1 MKYKQADVA
10 KFHNSIILLG
20 EFYNRLKL
28 NNNNPV
34 LILGQSLL
42 ELLEKELILI
52 LDKKEPLTS
61 EFGKVILTQIT
72 QNGSLFKVHHEK
84 QFNAVLDLIRR
95 CLIEIRQ
102 CSDKTRAFLLMSLDV
117 LYSNFNRSV
126 FQIVQSVYA
135 SYLVKEADTESQEVD
150 KSPPKRPKVETVD
163 QVAQTED
170 TSFDVFTV
178 EPAII
183 PPTDRITLMSPTE
196 STNSS
201 LVQEDPTSPK
211 SDLNESG
218 VLEMSATIHIERAPS
233 TISGFSSEDDDD
245 VMKNRTYINR
255 IRTGYLDNIPTSY
268 DVVPLSSS
276 SRSNEINRKNFHKGT
291 RNSRSTASVN
301 KYLMEENIENL
312 TFDPSYFEQ
321 EIKPVSKPNPH
332 CQSFLQFLV
341 SK

>member
-1 MKYKQADVA
+1 M
-10 KFHNSIILLG
+10 
-20 EFYNRLKL
+20 
-28 NNNNPV
+28 
-34 LILGQSLL
+34 
-42 ELLEKELILI
+42 
-52 LDKKEPLTS
+52 
-61 EFGKVILTQIT
+61 
-72 QNGSLFKVHHEK
+72 
-84 QFNAVLDLIRR
+84 
-95 CLIEIRQ
+95 
-102 CSDKTRAFLLMSLDV
+102 
-117 LYSNFNRSV
+117 
-126 FQIVQSVYA
+126 
-135 SYLVKEADTESQEVD
+135 KEADTESQEVD
-150 KSPPKRPKVETVD
+150 KSPPVDKRPKVETVD

-211 SDLNESG
+211 SDSNESG

-245 VMKNRTYINR
+245 VMKDRTYINR
-255 IRTGYLDNIPTSY
+255 IRIGYLDNIPTTY

-276 SRSNEINRKNFHKGT
+276 LRSNEINRKNFHNGT
-291 RNSRSTASVN
+291 RNSRSTTSVK

-312 TFDPSYFEQ
+312 TFDPSYFEE
-321 EIKPVSKPNPH
+321 EIQPVSKTNPH